1 MAGDWIKMRS
11 NLWDDPRV
19 TMMADLTES
28 SEAAIVGA
36 LYWLWATADQ
46 HSNDGV
52 MLGLTLRALD
62 RKTGVDGF
70 GGALVAVGWLVEQ
83 AGGVEIIRFSDHN
96 GESAKSRVQT
106 ARRVANH
113 KTNAKVTPSA
123 LPEQQTSVTTALPRE
138 REREE
143 LTTSIP
149 DGIDAASGAVDQLPS
164 PGKLECPHQAI
175 VALYHEVLP
184 QCPSIREWTPARATQ
199 LRARWSEDP
208 KRQDLTYWRKFF
220 EYVGTCDF
228 LVGRTSKPFFADLEW
243 MTKSQNFT
251 RIRER
256 KYENRG
262 RQ

>member
-28 SEAAIVGA
+28 TEATVVGA

-46 HSNDGV
+46 HSSDGV
-52 MLGLTLRALD
+52 MQGLTLRALD
-62 RKTGVDGF
+62 RKTGLTGF
-70 GGALVAVGWLVEQ
+70 GLALVAVGWLVEQ
-83 AGGVEIIRFSDHN
+83 PTGVEIIRFSDHN
-96 GESAKSRVQT
+96 GESAKTRVQT

-113 KTNAKVTPSA
+113 KTNAKVTQPA
-123 LPEQQTSVTTALPRE
+123 LPEQSPTVTDALPRE

-143 LTTSIP
+143 LTTSTP
-149 DGIDAASGAVDQLPS
+149 DGVDADSAAAGQPPA
-164 PGKLECPHQAI
+164 PGKTDCPHQAI
-175 VALYHEVLP
+175 IAVYHEVLP
-184 QCPSIREWTPARATQ
+184 QCPAIRDWTSARATQ
-199 LRARWSEDP
+199 LRARWNEDP

-243 MTKSQNFT
+243 MTKSKNFI
-251 RIRER
+251 RIREG